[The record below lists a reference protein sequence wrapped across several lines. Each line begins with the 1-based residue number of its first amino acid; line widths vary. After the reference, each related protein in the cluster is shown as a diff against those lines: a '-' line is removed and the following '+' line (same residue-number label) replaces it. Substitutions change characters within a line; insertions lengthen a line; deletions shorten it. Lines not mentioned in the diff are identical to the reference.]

1 MAFRTVLLL
10 EKKNFFLTT
19 RNPIKSCWGGG
30 ELVSWLVEQEVL
42 QIIKKKGGFPILTY
56 LRKHCKYCLA
66 ETCCSKLWMQG
77 EVQNQVL

>member
-10 EKKNFFLTT
+10 EKKIFFLTT
-19 RNPIKSCWGGG
+19 RNPIKSYWGGG
-30 ELVSWLVEQEVL
+30 LVSWLVEQEVL

>member
-10 EKKNFFLTT
+10 EKKKFFLTT

-30 ELVSWLVEQEVL
+30 LVSWLVEQEVL